1 MTAIN
6 SRKYRMKREHL
17 IKRLFFIFVVTTLT
31 LNSHAEEEL
40 SIKSRLE
47 NKKIEVNLIDTG
59 QDFYEL
65 DIKINGIRK
74 IHNNELIP
82 SKSVRNKG
90 GLKIFRGAAIAN
102 EHLLLNFYF
111 CSPDTAICLD
121 RKIFINLLSETLD
134 ISREET
140 IAFSGE
146 LAVRSV
152 FFKSPP
158 MPIKSINYKELL
170 ESNDLAR
177 NSFKKYYGSCLSSIA
192 GDPISLIVNE
202 LESTA
207 PKKWI
212 FEKNCIT
219 PQLIMAL
226 LFQKE
231 LSTKAAERYLR
242 KINF

>member
-6 SRKYRMKREHL
+6 SRKHRMKREHL
-17 IKRLFFIFVVTTLT
+17 IKRLIFIFVVATLT

-47 NKKIEVNLIDTG
+47 NKIIEANLIDTG

-74 IHNNELIP
+74 SHNNELIP
-82 SKSVRNKG
+82 SKSLRNKG
-90 GLKIFRGAAIAN
+90 GLEVFRGAAIAN

-111 CSPDTAICLD
+111 CGPDTAICLD
-121 RKIFINLLSETLD
+121 RKIFINLLSDTLD

-146 LAVRSV
+146 LAVRGV

-158 MPIKSINYKELL
+158 VPIKSINYKELL

-177 NSFKKYYGSCLSSIA
+177 NSFKEYYGSCLSSIA
-192 GDPISLIVNE
+192 GDPISVIVNE
-202 LESTA
+202 LESTD
-207 PKKWI
+207 PNRWI
-212 FEKNCIT
+212 FDKKCIT